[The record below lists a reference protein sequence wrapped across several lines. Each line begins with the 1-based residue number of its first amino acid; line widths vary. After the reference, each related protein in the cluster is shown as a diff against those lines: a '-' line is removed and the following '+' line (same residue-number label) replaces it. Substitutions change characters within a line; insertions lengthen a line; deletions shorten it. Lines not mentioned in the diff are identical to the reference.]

1 MMALKNFTL
10 LAGVLVLAD
19 LAPSHAQIGPV
30 KLPPEVMEFVG
41 RRASCLDWSQKVT
54 DRQHAAQVDS
64 IVSIMRS
71 LKCSDIANDERALRQ
86 RYVSNPDVLSAID
99 DTWVKVVKRVPIRTA
114 PGTLPSD
121 LDH

>member
-1 MMALKNFTL
+1 
-10 LAGVLVLAD
+10 
-19 LAPSHAQIGPV
+19 
-30 KLPPEVMEFVG
+30 MEFVG

-64 IVSIMRS
+64 IVSIMLS
-71 LKCSDIANDERALRQ
+71 LKCSDIVNDERALRQ

-99 DTWVKVVKRVPIRTA
+99 DTWVKVVKRLPIRTA